1 MVTDFGAQYAHL
13 ISRRI
18 REYGVRSE
26 LIPYDITPDEIRKM
40 NPDGIIFSGGPA
52 SIYAA
57 DAPRSDPEILSLNIP
72 VLGICYGLQLM
83 IHQEGGRVSPTESR
97 EYGHAEL
104 VVDDESD
111 LLKGIQRKTSVWM
124 SHGDIVESLPDNFEV
139 IAHTRNTPYAAIK
152 DSGGML
158 YAVQFHPEVVHTPEG
173 GKILS
178 NFLYEICRCD
188 STWSMDAFV
197 EGSIKKIKEKVGNE
211 KVMCAVSGGIDS
223 TTTATLVSNAIGEN
237 LMCVFVNHGLLRK
250 GESQDVVN
258 MFRKELGVKLVYI
271 DASERFIRK
280 LKGISDPELKRKI
293 IGEEFIAVF
302 TDECKKLGDFR
313 WLAQGTLYPDV
324 IESSGTGSPASRIKT
339 HHNVGGLPDQMTLKL
354 LEPLRDLYKDEVRI
368 VAGLLGIPTR
378 IINRHPFPGP
388 GLGVRIIGEATSEKI
403 QICRD
408 ASAIVEEELIESK
421 LYSQVWQAFAV
432 VGDDKAV
439 GIFGDKRNYGYV
451 VTIKIVQSVDAMT
464 ADWYRI
470 PHRCLAKMSDRITNE
485 VRGVTLVTYAVSS
498 KPPSTIEP
506 Q

>member
-1 MVTDFGAQYAHL
+1 M
-13 ISRRI
+13 
-18 REYGVRSE
+18 
-26 LIPYDITPDEIRKM
+26 
-40 NPDGIIFSGGPA
+40 
-52 SIYAA
+52 
-57 DAPRSDPEILSLNIP
+57 
-72 VLGICYGLQLM
+72 
-83 IHQEGGRVSPTESR
+83 
-97 EYGHAEL
+97 
-104 VVDDESD
+104 
-111 LLKGIQRKTSVWM
+111 
-124 SHGDIVESLPDNFEV
+124 
-139 IAHTRNTPYAAIK
+139 
-152 DSGGML
+152 
-158 YAVQFHPEVVHTPEG
+158 
-173 GKILS
+173 
-178 NFLYEICRCD
+178 
-188 STWSMDAFV
+188 
-197 EGSIKKIKEKVGNE
+197 
-211 KVMCAVSGGIDS
+211 
-223 TTTATLVSNAIGEN
+223 
-237 LMCVFVNHGLLRK
+237 
-250 GESQDVVN
+250 
-258 MFRKELGVKLVYI
+258 
-271 DASERFIRK
+271 
-280 LKGISDPELKRKI
+280 
-293 IGEEFIAVF
+293 
-302 TDECKKLGDFR
+302 
-313 WLAQGTLYPDV
+313 

-403 QICRD
+403 QICRE